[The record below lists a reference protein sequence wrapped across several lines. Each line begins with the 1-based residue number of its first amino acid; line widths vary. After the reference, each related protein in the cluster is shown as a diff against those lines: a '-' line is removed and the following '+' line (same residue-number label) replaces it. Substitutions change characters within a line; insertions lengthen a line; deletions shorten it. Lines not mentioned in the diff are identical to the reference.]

1 MTLLAGHYSPASQA
15 EPWERADA
23 EPVMRALDDSA
34 AIEHAKADLERLLA
48 LRSKMGELERT
59 RVDDDALPTHPAL
72 GALLPG
78 GGLQPG
84 GVYSLGGLGPA
95 GAALTSG
102 STSLL
107 MALLAGPSAD
117 GAWCAVVG
125 MPGFSAEAA
134 ARSGVD
140 LERLVLVPHPG
151 DRWFSVTAALADAV
165 SVVVTSPRSRVGDA
179 EAARL
184 AARLRQRG
192 AVLLVCGPWPR
203 VDATVGVASSAWS
216 GVGEGHGYLAA
227 RELTVTAESRSWGR
241 ERRAT
246 LLLTPDGRLQDAA
259 PATKAQHPASLHSV
273 RAGQSHGNHP
283 AAVPAVPR
291 RLVAAVPRTK
301 VAV

>member
-1 MTLLAGHYSPASQA
+1 M
-15 EPWERADA
+15 D
-23 EPVMRALDDSA
+23 
-34 AIEHAKADLERLLA
+34 RLLS
-48 LRSKMGELERT
+48 LRSKLGELERT
-59 RVDDDALPTHPAL
+59 RVDDGALPTHPAL

-84 GVYSLGGLGPA
+84 GVYSVG
-95 GAALTSG
+95 G
-102 STSLL
+102 STSIL

-125 MPGFSAEAA
+125 MPGFGAEAA
-134 ARSGVD
+134 ALSGVD
-140 LERLVLVPHPG
+140 LDRLVLVPYPG

-165 SVVVTSPRSRVGDA
+165 SVVVTTPRTMVGDA

-192 AVLLVCGPWPR
+192 AVLLVCGRWPR

-259 PATKAQHPASLHSV
+259 PATKAPRPIPLHAV
-273 RAGQSHGNHP
+273 RAGQSQGSRP
-283 AAVPAVPR
+283 ALASDVSQRLRAVG
-291 RLVAAVPRTK
+291 
-301 VAV
+301 